1 MCPQGKGGL
10 NLDKYELILKALD
23 EAMHVKPDEHMC
35 DIRGYNNYVDSLRY
49 IKEIR
54 NLTTQII
61 VDDPDELLDM
71 HQIIITWKV
80 KASKHG
86 LRFVDIP
93 ERETKALS
101 RMMEKANM
109 SEISY
114 DDSTL
119 TLTYLIYHD
128 TVTS

>member
-1 MCPQGKGGL
+1 M
-10 NLDKYELILKALD
+10 NDYERILKALD

-35 DIRGYNNYVDSLRY
+35 DIRNYNNYVDSLRY
-49 IKEIR
+49 IREIR

-80 KASKHG
+80 RETKHG
-86 LRFVDIP
+86 LRFVDLP
-93 ERETKALS
+93 ERETRVLGY
-101 RMMEKANM
+101 MMEKANM

-114 DDSTL
+114 DDNTL
-119 TLTYLIYHD
+119 TLSYEIYHD